1 MLGTSMP
8 DADIWAETVLLA
20 SQLRLRQDPRPTGGP
35 PAQGL
40 VPSHHHVKLC
50 HIPSIVNRR
59 PVCITAGAC
68 GATPAQTAEALLLQA
83 RLHACQCIRHLS
95 CNAKSLRSA
104 LVDNDIAAQLFR
116 LLEDADH
123 AVQAS
128 AVSTLGNFVLDFCP
142 VKVRLAG

>member
-1 MLGTSMP
+1 MP
-8 DADIWAETVLLA
+8 A
-20 SQLRLRQDPRPTGGP
+20 S
-35 PAQGL
+35 
-40 VPSHHHVKLC
+40 
-50 HIPSIVNRR
+50 
-59 PVCITAGAC
+59 AGS
-68 GATPAQTAEALLLQA
+68 ATPAQIAEALLMLQA

-104 LVDNDIAAQLFR
+104 LVDSDIAAQLFR

-142 VKVRLAG
+142 VKVRLAGRLRKGSTCPSLAS

>member
-1 MLGTSMP
+1 M
-8 DADIWAETVLLA
+8 
-20 SQLRLRQDPRPTGGP
+20 
-35 PAQGL
+35 
-40 VPSHHHVKLC
+40 
-50 HIPSIVNRR
+50 
-59 PVCITAGAC
+59 
-68 GATPAQTAEALLLQA
+68 LLQA

-104 LVDNDIAAQLFR
+104 LVDNDIAAQLFC

-142 VKVRLAG
+142 VKVRLGSWLCNGSNCPGLQDPEHF